1 MVVFSRVPAHPE
13 TGELATSQV
22 QEDAVKSPLRT
33 PPPASPPLPGERLRA
48 VGKRL
53 CRPAVSVKRVL
64 PVMTIATESEADAL
78 RTALALVLAQALV
91 TARAA

>member
-1 MVVFSRVPAHPE
+1 M
-13 TGELATSQV
+13 GELANSQH
-22 QEDAVKSPLRT
+22 QEDAITSPPSS
-33 PPPASPPLPGERLRA
+33 PPPALSPPRGDRIRA

-78 RTALALVLAQALV
+78 RNALALVLAQALV